1 MYSYTPAMLR
11 HTLTIARFTLLEGLR
26 ARFFR
31 VAGFVLL
38 LVLAGAL
45 FAGELAITESG
56 RIRATFLAA
65 FLRPATIFLLSLYI
79 IGSMARE
86 FNDKGAELIL
96 ALDLPR
102 ASYVLGKF
110 IGFALLGTSLVLIAG
125 LLVSFFSAMAPVT
138 LWSISLL
145 LEIWLVAALS
155 LFCAISFTQV
165 VPAAS
170 LALGFYL
177 LARNITTIQLLGNS
191 PVLDTHSYSHQAMT
205 WLLDAIALALPH
217 LDNFTQSAWMGGYPV
232 SWSILP
238 LLLTQSALY
247 ITLLAGAAM
256 FDFYRKNF

>member
-1 MYSYTPAMLR
+1 MLR

-38 LVLAGAL
+38 LALAGAL
-45 FAGELAITESG
+45 FAGELALTESG
-56 RIRATFLAA
+56 RIRATLLAA
-65 FLRPATIFLLSLYI
+65 LLRPATIFLLSLYI

-96 ALDLPR
+96 ALDLTR

-110 IGFALLGTSLVLIAG
+110 IGFALLGTALAFIAG
-125 LLVSFFSAMAPVT
+125 LLALIFAPITPVA

-155 LFCAISFTQV
+155 LFCAISFIQV

-177 LARNITTIQLLGNS
+177 LARNISTIQLLGSS
-191 PVLDTHSYSHQAMT
+191 PVLNTHSFSHQAMT
-205 WLLDAIALALPH
+205 GLVDVIALVLPH
-217 LDNFTQSAWMGGYPV
+217 LDKFTQSAWLGGYPIA
-232 SWSILP
+232 WSILAP
-238 LLLTQSALY
+238 LLVQSVLCIALLT
-247 ITLLAGAAM
+247 GAAM

>member
-1 MYSYTPAMLR
+1 MLR
-11 HTLTIARFTLLEGLR
+11 HTFTIARFTLLEGLR

-31 VAGFVLL
+31 VAGLVLL

-45 FAGELAITESG
+45 FAGELAITESE
-56 RIRATFLAA
+56 RIRATLLAA

-79 IGSMARE
+79 ISSMARE
-86 FNDKGAELIL
+86 FNDKGTELIL

-102 ASYVLGKF
+102 ASYVLGKL
-110 IGFALLGTSLVLIAG
+110 IGFALLGTALAFFAG
-125 LLVSFFSAMAPVT
+125 LLGAVFAPVAPVM
-138 LWSISLL
+138 LWSVSLL

-177 LARNITTIQLLGNS
+177 LARNITTIQLLGSS
-191 PVLDTHSYSHQAMT
+191 PVLDAHSFSHQVIT
-205 WLLDAIALALPH
+205 GLLDIIALVLPH
-217 LDNFTQSAWMGGYPV
+217 LDNFTQSAWLANYPAT
-232 SWSILP
+232 WNILP
-238 LLLTQSALY
+238 SLLLQSA
-247 ITLLAGAAM
+247 ITLALLTGAAM

>member
-1 MYSYTPAMLR
+1 MLR

-38 LVLAGAL
+38 LVLAGSL
-45 FAGELAITESG
+45 FAGELAITESA
-56 RIRATFLAA
+56 RIRATVLVA
-65 FLRPATIFLLSLYI
+65 FLRPATVFLLSLYI

-110 IGFALLGTSLVLIAG
+110 IGFALLGTSLAFIAG
-125 LLVSFFSAMAPVT
+125 LLASLFAPVAPVA
-138 LWSISLL
+138 LWSLSLL

-177 LARNITTIQLLGNS
+177 LARNISTIQLLGSS
-191 PVLDTHSYSHQAMT
+191 PVLDTHSLSHQAMT
-205 WLLDAIALALPH
+205 KLVDIIALVLPH
-217 LDNFTQSAWMGGYPV
+217 LDSFTQSAWLAGYTPT
-232 SWSILP
+232 WSILP
-238 LLLTQSALY
+238 SLLAQSTLYIALLL
-247 ITLLAGAAM
+247 GAAM

>member
-1 MYSYTPAMLR
+1 MLH

-31 VAGFVLL
+31 VASFVLL
-38 LVLAGAL
+38 LVLAGSL
-45 FAGELAITESG
+45 FAGELAITESE
-56 RIRATFLAA
+56 RIRATLLAA

-110 IGFALLGTSLVLIAG
+110 IGFALLGTTLAFIAG
-125 LLVSFFSAMAPVT
+125 LLALIFAPITPVA
-138 LWSISLL
+138 LWSLSLL

-177 LARNITTIQLLGNS
+177 LARNISTIQLLGSS
-191 PVLDTHSYSHQAMT
+191 PVLDAHSFSHQAMT
-205 WLLDAIALALPH
+205 GLADVISLVLPH
-217 LDNFTQSAWMGGYPV
+217 LDNFTQSAWLGGYPV
-232 SWSILP
+232 SWNILP
-238 LLLTQSALY
+238 PLLTQSALY
-247 ITLLAGAAM
+247 ITLLMGAAM